1 MSQILLFGSGGYSNV
16 VIDILEKKKIKLVG
30 YLDIKKNQELK
41 LKYLGKISEN
51 IKLIKNKKIAGFIAI
66 GNNYIR
72 QTVYNEV
79 NKINKNFSWETIID
93 PSCIVSKK
101 TKIGSGSIV
110 IAGTTIN
117 SNVKIGKHCI
127 INTNNSIDHD
137 NYIDDFSS
145 TGPSVTT
152 GGSVKIGSLSHIGIS
167 STIKNNIEIGSNT
180 IIGSFSFVNKR
191 CLSNNLYLGIPAKRK
206 KKWKLGMN
214 YL

>member
-1 MSQILLFGSGGYSNV
+1 MFQILLFGSGGYSNV
-16 VIDILEKKKIKLVG
+16 VVDILKRKKIKLIG
-30 YLDIKKNQELK
+30 YLDIKKNYKSK
-41 LKYLGKISEN
+41 LKYLGNISEN
-51 IKLIKNKKIAGFIAI
+51 IKLIKSKKIKGFIAV
-66 GNNYIR
+66 GNNYKR
-72 QTVYNEV
+72 QTIYNEV
-79 NKINKNFSWETIID
+79 KKINKNFLWETIID
-93 PSCIVSKK
+93 PSCIISKK

-110 IAGTTIN
+110 IAGSIIN
-117 SNVKIGKHCI
+117 SNVKIGKQCI

-137 NYIDDFSS
+137 NFIDDFSS

-152 GGSVKIGSLSHIGIS
+152 GGTVKIGTLSHIGIS

-180 IIGSFSFVNKR
+180 IIGSYSFVNKK